1 MGFRSAM
8 RPGDS
13 GEQIEWLRD
22 RLREINGEEV
32 ATENGED
39 LFDEPLAEAVRL
51 FQESNHLTPD
61 AMVGEQTIIRLNSAS
76 PADSGPRLRVSG

>member
-1 MGFRSAM
+1 MGYRSAM

-22 RLREINGEEV
+22 RLREINGEEIS
-32 ATENGED
+32 TENGED

-51 FQESNHLTPD
+51 FQEGNHLTPD
-61 AMVGEQTIIRLNSAS
+61 AMVGKQTIIRLNSAS
-76 PADSGPRLRVSG
+76 PADSGPRLKVSS